1 MFFGGSG
8 ITHIN
13 KHDMRLIRYFFKFLK
28 YNDAY
33 ESYAENVYNNYL
45 KRLNLSRSNSN
56 NLDFNQAFLR
66 AIAKLQVGDLYMING
81 EMLIRSAFVWLGTEQ
96 GHDYWWKMEDEW
108 RKEYDK
114 LKGHWIWY

>member
-13 KHDMRLIRYFFKFLK
+13 RHDMRLIRYFFRFLK

-45 KRLNLSRSNSN
+45 NRFNLSRSNSN
-56 NLDFNQAFLR
+56 NRDFNQALLT
-66 AIAKLQVGDLYMING
+66 IVSKLKVGGRYMING
-81 EMLIRSAFVWLGTEQ
+81 EMLIRSAFVWASTEQ
-96 GHDYWWKMEDEW
+96 GHDYWCKMEDEW
-108 RKEYDK
+108 CKEYKK
-114 LKGHWIWY
+114 LKGHGIWY